1 MPPRIFALLILAVIA
16 AAGATI
22 AVWVVADLPLVA
34 LGVAALCG
42 SLILGWR
49 GLRR

>member
-1 MPPRIFALLILAVIA
+1 MPPRTFALLILSVIA

-22 AVWVVADLPLVA
+22 GLWALADLPLIA
-34 LGVAALCG
+34 LGFAALCG